1 MTLETAFTLF
11 NTIVLGGW
19 AGFGMICALQWWLER
34 KERAEDSRAFRHAVS
49 QVSLNHLNT
58 AKAEAWEEGFTQGA
72 AYYDDIELPF
82 TAYTETAQTL
92 NPYKEN
98 N

>member
-19 AGFGMICALQWWLER
+19 AGFGMICALQWWQER
-34 KERAEDSRAFRHAVS
+34 KERAEDSRAFRRAVS
-49 QVSLNHLNT
+49 QVSVNHLNT
-58 AKAEAWEEGFTQGA
+58 AKAQAWEEGYQDGKN
-72 AYYDDIELPF
+72 DQIMEPMIEADLSTP
-82 TAYTETAQTL
+82 TT

-98 N
+98 Q